1 MKVFLFAIS
10 NSGHMFPSCS
20 IGFQD
25 GWHVL
30 SNDIAKIK
38 KKKIYVQTTLDVVW
52 QMNQYHEVQ
61 YSMKHKPVQTRDTEK
76 NSNDNKSVWTLSVFG
91 GLNCCV
97 TDII

>member
-30 SNDIAKIK
+30 SNDIGKIK
-38 KKKIYVQTTLDVVW
+38 KKKNQTVDLC
-52 QMNQYHEVQ
+52 
-61 YSMKHKPVQTRDTEK
+61 P
-76 NSNDNKSVWTLSVFG
+76 NDARCRLTNEPIS
-91 GLNCCV
+91 
-97 TDII
+97 